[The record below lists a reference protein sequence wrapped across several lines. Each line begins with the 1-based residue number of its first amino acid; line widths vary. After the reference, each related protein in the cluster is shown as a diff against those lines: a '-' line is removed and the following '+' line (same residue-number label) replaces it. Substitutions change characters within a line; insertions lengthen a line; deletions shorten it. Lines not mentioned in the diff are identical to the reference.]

1 MVDAVGAVDT
11 LSDIVAGAVH
21 DQGAATR
28 HISTNVAEASLATD
42 HIDHSVRA
50 ILDVASATGDDA
62 ARMRDMADALGGR
75 ARSLE
80 THLTNFLEELE
91 AA

>member
-1 MVDAVGAVDT
+1 M
-11 LSDIVAGAVH
+11 SWECH
-21 DQGAATR
+21 
-28 HISTNVAEASLATD
+28 ASLTPAF
-42 HIDHSVRA
+42 DHSVRA

-62 ARMRDMADALGGR
+62 TRMRDMADALGSR

-80 THLTNFLEELE
+80 THLTSFLEELE